1 MRTDPAIALFSTFGV
16 TTRLIVF
23 QRLARH
29 PQTAS
34 ELARE
39 MPVSRSGIVQ
49 HLAALRAQ
57 GLVEPTRDGRR
68 QVYRAVPQALAPLAA
83 WLARHQ
89 RTPAQSYRLHRP
101 RYGDPGNRS

>member
-1 MRTDPAIALFSTFGV
+1 MRIDPAIALFSALGV
-16 TTRLIVF
+16 PTRLVVF
-23 QRLARH
+23 QRLARR

-39 MPVSRSGIVQ
+39 MPVTRSGIVQ
-49 HLAALRAQ
+49 HLTALKAL
-57 GLVEPTRDGRR
+57 GLVEATRDGNR

-89 RTPAQSYRLHRP
+89 RVPALTYRASKR
-101 RYGDPGNRS
+101 

>member
-1 MRTDPAIALFSTFGV
+1 MRIDPAIALFSAFGV

-23 QRLARH
+23 QRVARH

-49 HLAALRAQ
+49 HLTALKKL
-57 GLVEPTRDGRR
+57 GVVEARTDGKR
-68 QVYRAVPQALAPLAA
+68 QVYRAVPQALAPLAH

-89 RTPAQSYRLHRP
+89 QTPAQSYR
-101 RYGDPGNRS
+101 